1 VIMARGLIGGV
12 RRLVRAVF
20 PELEGGRSQ
29 RRLAG
34 WVPSRAH
41 VNTLIGAS
49 GKTVLNSLRQ
59 VSDGSLLEDLRG

>member
-1 VIMARGLIGGV
+1 MAGGILRAAI
-12 RRLVRAVF
+12 RRAIRSVF
-20 PELEGGRSQ
+20 PELEAGRMA

-34 WVPSRAH
+34 WMPSRAH

-59 VSDGSLLEDLRG
+59 VSHGSLL